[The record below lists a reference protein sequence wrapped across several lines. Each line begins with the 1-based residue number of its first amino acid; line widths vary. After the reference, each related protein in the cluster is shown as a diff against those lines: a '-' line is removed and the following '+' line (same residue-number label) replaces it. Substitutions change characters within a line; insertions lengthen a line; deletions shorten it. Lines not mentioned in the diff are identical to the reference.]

1 MQLTSRLQSRGIT
14 RKPDGSR
21 GTSSDT
27 AASTGAKTSW
37 AHAPTAFSSTPLQS
51 YFTIQPPTK
60 QIQRYSKILPQRHNI
75 YIQINKQYVLANTL
89 HIIEL
94 SLESL
99 NNSCFGRE
107 FPLTLDNL
115 WCLSGT
121 IIQFWWNE
129 GEVFDFGQ
137 ETAILKWTPCQLS
150 NLSNLNCDLHTCVD
164 FSVTVHFLCLNQW
177 QDQCTI
183 H

>member
-60 QIQRYSKILPQRHNI
+60 QIQRYSKILPQRYNI

-94 SLESL
+94 SLRVSQQL
-99 NNSCFGRE
+99 M
-107 FPLTLDNL
+107 
-115 WCLSGT
+115 
-121 IIQFWWNE
+121 FW
-129 GEVFDFGQ
+129 
-137 ETAILKWTPCQLS
+137 
-150 NLSNLNCDLHTCVD
+150 
-164 FSVTVHFLCLNQW
+164 
-177 QDQCTI
+177 
-183 H
+183 